1 MSIKGQ
7 SRKGEGKGEEVTERP
22 RAADT
27 LLNEPQESLSHV
39 LEHSGKL
46 PKKPYGQ
53 RLLLRTK
60 GAAFPMYS
68 AGQRNEA
75 QINGKENM
83 RRQQRA
89 SGPEAGNPPQQG
101 RERRASPLRA
111 PRGRAWAP
119 DTKERRPV
127 SGTHHTRGG

>member
-7 SRKGEGKGEEVTERP
+7 RRKGEGKDREVTERP

-53 RLLLRTK
+53 RLLRTR

-68 AGQRNEA
+68 ARQRNEA

-83 RRQQRA
+83 R
-89 SGPEAGNPPQQG
+89 
-101 RERRASPLRA
+101 
-111 PRGRAWAP
+111 
-119 DTKERRPV
+119 
-127 SGTHHTRGG
+127 